1 MTDLEKKL
9 FEMLHD
15 ILDGVVYP
23 EDLRYTTGLSLERCE
38 EILNTYYSMRKS
50 FKNFTQDS

>member
-9 FEMLHD
+9 FEMLRD

-23 EDLRYTTGLSLERCE
+23 EDLRYTTPGLPLERCE
-38 EILNTYYSMRKS
+38 EIFNTYYSMRKS
-50 FKNFTQDS
+50 FKNTT